1 MRNPMMMLRRG
12 ARRRGGD
19 ASRPI
24 SPEKRR
30 KIIEHMASGLWVF
43 FSVSGRTEKS
53 ARARPSLLSLAYC
66 SQKSGGNETVPLRV
80 TEEVEG
86 VLRWAGELGTEPP
99 IPLLFDAESAIE
111 TAIQAWRQKKK
122 SAARFNRGS
131 VVVNN
136 ALVEALVTKMLLFW
150 DIIPCVS
157 AAVGFAN
164 LHRAS
169 SQQSQKYLRV
179 RRDRTIL
186 PLLLWLLKLAGT
198 QSHSL
203 RQVNEKTQRRCA

>member
-1 MRNPMMMLRRG
+1 MRSS
-12 ARRRGGD
+12 RGGRR
-19 ASRPI
+19 SIRH
-24 SPEKRR
+24 SPHSSTDQSTSDFCR
-30 KIIEHMASGLWVF
+30 
-43 FSVSGRTEKS
+43 
-53 ARARPSLLSLAYC
+53 
-66 SQKSGGNETVPLRV
+66 
-80 TEEVEG
+80 

-157 AAVGFAN
+157 AA
-164 LHRAS
+164 
-169 SQQSQKYLRV
+169 
-179 RRDRTIL
+179 
-186 PLLLWLLKLAGT
+186 
-198 QSHSL
+198 
-203 RQVNEKTQRRCA
+203 